1 MGQYP
6 YDCEACGGAYERCC
20 TIHESDELGVS
31 PEAAPRCDGGQFC
44 WSDEAT
50 CVFAEL
56 QIGKPDAATVT
67 ILTEVFAA
75 IGSRPLQTTYTGY
88 GSFIIPYDELGIT
101 GKLLENVMSLPRSP
115 IGTGFEVFC
124 ADNDEWNAIV
134 VKAWC
139 ASCYRIKEKVD

>member
-20 TIHESDELGVS
+20 TIHGPDENEPCG
-31 PEAAPRCDGGQFC
+31 GGQFC

-50 CVFAEL
+50 CVFDTL
-56 QIGKPDAATVT
+56 QIEKPDTEAAT
-67 ILTEVFAA
+67 ILTELFAA
-75 IGSRPLQTTYTGY
+75 VGSRPLEATYTGY
-88 GSFIIPYDELGIT
+88 GSFIIPYDALGIT
-101 GKLLENVMSLPRSP
+101 GKLLEDVLKLPKSP
-115 IGTGFEVFC
+115 VGTGFEVFC

-139 ASCYRIKEKVD
+139 ASCYKEKID